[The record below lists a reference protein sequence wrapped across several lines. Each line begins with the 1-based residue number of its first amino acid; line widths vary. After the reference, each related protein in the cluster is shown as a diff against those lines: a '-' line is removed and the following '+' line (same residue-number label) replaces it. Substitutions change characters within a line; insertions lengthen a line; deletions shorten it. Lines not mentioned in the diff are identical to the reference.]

1 MGCLPKYGTIAV
13 GAFMAHHPGAHPA
26 CFKDQYQP
34 RWDRGGAVSPKT
46 WKDRYRFVSLW
57 PRGQFSMAANDGSY
71 AGTPV
76 GLDYSGM
83 MGYEPFSCD
92 GGGTQTLKFLK
103 GMVVDASD
111 NPIPSATVQAFRT
124 SDDAFAGYEANCRAD
139 GSYDLATNFPGVN
152 HYVVGYDPGA
162 PDRGG
167 TTLNTLVP
175 TNIDGS

>member
-1 MGCLPKYGTIAV
+1 MPAQTIYGSA
-13 GAFMAHHPGAHPA
+13 GASGGGFAAWKGL
-26 CFKDQYQP
+26 QP
-34 RWDRGGAVSPKT
+34 FFAEERLDVRPDWSWQRRSAKT
-46 WKDRYRFVSLW
+46 WKDRNRWDSCWSWGCRVSSGDL
-57 PRGQFSMAANDGSY
+57 SY
-71 AGTPV
+71 SVQGLEV
-76 GLDYSGM
+76 GN
-83 MGYEPFSCD
+83 GYEPFSCD
-92 GGGTQTLKFLK
+92 GEGNQSLKFLK